1 MLKNAT
7 YKEISYSEFLNMI
20 DENKISKV
28 KFEQDRIIIT
38 PSDDTIEDTAMGK
51 IKYTY
56 YTAYI
61 NDDELVEVTPKNIR
75 LRKRLLTENERRK
88 AYTKKMNG

>member
-61 NDDELVEVTPKNIR
+61 NDDELVQTLKEIGRAHV
-75 LRKRLLTENERRK
+75 
-88 AYTKKMNG
+88 